1 MIASHLIREKLPT
14 PMGEVLPYVQMF
26 RVLEEVFQ
34 NLDDKIHC
42 STCDEV
48 FDLKNFLAFWQVRY
62 RWFYTRVFPN
72 KTQENGSN
80 KVFSSTRN
88 ALSYLIIPIDLPV
101 KQL

>member
-48 FDLKNFLAFWQVRY
+48 FDLKNFLAFWQVRGY
-62 RWFYTRVFPN
+62 R
-72 KTQENGSN
+72 
-80 KVFSSTRN
+80 
-88 ALSYLIIPIDLPV
+88 LISIV
-101 KQL
+101 V

>member
-62 RWFYTRVFPN
+62 RW
-72 KTQENGSN
+72 
-80 KVFSSTRN
+80 
-88 ALSYLIIPIDLPV
+88 
-101 KQL
+101 